1 MMISKTLK
9 QMKINR
15 HYQAEFYGRQ
25 LQKQEEDYQQYMKTD
40 AFALY
45 QSNRLFAGVF
55 VGVDKT
61 RGNVLVRFKN
71 SKTPRQKMLYTAF
84 TVRRPPSRWRGMKY
98 GFLQAEAESGLK
110 SDARSVYFA
119 PYREDPEWIVV
130 GFNRV
135 DLQLV
140 SMLEKDAIV
149 VFAEHEPP
157 WKYLDALQ
165 HYATKLPGPDP
176 VLDMEVGGTPDYHPD
191 PLQHDDHPIDTLRG
205 ALDADG
211 EVLLQGPP
219 GTGKTYLMA
228 ELCAQYLLEGKSVCV
243 TALTNRA
250 LMELAGKTKFTQPF
264 LDRKAIHKTSL
275 SADEQ
280 KKLPGLQR
288 LDEIAPMP
296 GKLVLSTYY
305 MLSTAPV
312 ELLTPNEGF
321 DLVII
326 EEASQAFL
334 GTLGLFRRLGKQ
346 VVVVGDPQ
354 QLPPIWDEK
363 YASNLGKHIRWVAE
377 GLQAYANFFDVRA
390 FQLTD
395 TFRLP
400 PRAAEAT
407 GGFYQ
412 YPLRS
417 VAEQKKPFGLELPAE
432 VTQHLHPEGGVSILP
447 MPMTDAGRLGHKVLP
462 WLKRFLRD
470 FETRNPDKHIAI
482 LSPLRNINQQ
492 LQGAL
497 YPSCKRL
504 QKVEIETIDRIQG
517 MTTDFTILL
526 LPAEG
531 SNFALKLNRFNVAT
545 SRSRSHTL
553 ILMDEALNRHIPDC
567 HPKVKQFL
575 TLIEA

>member
-1 MMISKTLK
+1 MPISR
-9 QMKINR
+9 ND
-15 HYQAEFYGRQ
+15 QALFYRKQ
-25 LQKQEEDYQQYMKTD
+25 LQQLEDEQKQYYSTSSYSLLEKG
-40 AFALY
+40 
-45 QSNRLFAGVF
+45 RLFLGRF
-55 VGVDKT
+55 VGVDK
-61 RGNVLVRFKN
+61 RNGNVLIRFQTGH
-71 SKTPRQKMLYTAF
+71 TPRRKMLYTSYKVTEEHQLWGAKPYRYLH
-84 TVRRPPSRWRGMKY
+84 TRMAKGV
-98 GFLQAEAESGLK
+98 K
-110 SDARSVYFA
+110 SDAYSIYYSIYK
-119 PYREDPEWIVV
+119 PDPSWMVV
-130 GFNRV
+130 GFSRFSLSLM
-135 DLQLV
+135 DE
-140 SMLEKDAIV
+140 LEPEDQV
-149 VFAEHEPP
+149 VVAQKEPP
-157 WKYLDALQ
+157 WKYLRILHDYALD
-165 HYATKLPGPDP
+165 LSVPDP
-176 VLDMEVGGTPDYHPD
+176 ILDLEFENAPKYNPRPLKKDDKPVEVLKRE
-191 PLQHDDHPIDTLRG
+191 IDREAEL
-205 ALDADG
+205 
-211 EVLLQGPP
+211 LLQGPP

-228 ELCAQYLLEGKSVCV
+228 DLCAQYLRKGKSVCV

-250 LMELAGKTKFTQPF
+250 LMELAGKTEFTQPL
-264 LDRKAIHKTSL
+264 LDQELIYKTSL
-275 SADEQ
+275 SPDEQ

-288 LDEIAPMP
+288 LDTVAPMP

-305 MLSTAPV
+305 VLSTASKNI
-312 ELLTPNEGF
+312 LNSYAGF

-326 EEASQAFL
+326 EEASQTFL
-334 GTLGLFRRLGKQ
+334 GTLGLFRKLGNK
-346 VVVVGDPQ
+346 VIVVGDPQ
-354 QLPPIWDEK
+354 QLSPVWHEP
-363 YASNLGKHIRWVAE
+363 YVRHLGKHIRWVAE

-407 GGFYQ
+407 GSFYQ

-432 VTQHLHPEGGVSILP
+432 VTEHLHPEGGVSILP

-492 LQGAL
+492 LQGGL
-497 YPSCKRL
+497 YPSCARL

-553 ILMDEALNRHIPDC
+553 ILMDEALNRHFPDC

-575 TLIEA
+575 TLIEP

>member
-1 MMISKTLK
+1 
-9 QMKINR
+9 MKINR

-25 LQKQEEDYQQYMKTD
+25 LQKQEEDYQQYMETD
-40 AFALY
+40 AYALY

-55 VGVDKT
+55 VGVDKA

-71 SKTPRQKMLYTAF
+71 GKTPRQKMLYTAF
-84 TVRRPPSRWRGMKY
+84 NVTRSPTQWRGMKY
-98 GFLQAEAESGLK
+98 GFLQEEAKSGLK
-110 SDARSVYFA
+110 SDARSVFFS
-119 PYREDPEWIVV
+119 PSRENPEWTVV

-140 SMLEKDAIV
+140 SMLEKGAIV

-157 WKYLDALQ
+157 WKYLHALQ
-165 HYATKLPGPDP
+165 DYATKLPTPDP
-176 VLDMEVGGTPDYHPD
+176 VLDMEVGGAPDYHPD
-191 PLQHDDHPIDTLRG
+191 PLQHDDSPIGVLRG
-205 ALDADG
+205 ALNADG

-264 LDRKAIHKTSL
+264 LDRKAVHKTSL

-346 VVVVGDPQ
+346 VIVVGDPQ
-354 QLPPIWDEK
+354 QLPPIWDERCV
-363 YASNLGKHIRWVAE
+363 SNLGKHIRWVAE
-377 GLQAYANFFDVRA
+377 GLQAYASYFDVRA

-400 PRAAEAT
+400 ARAATAT

-417 VAEQKKPFGLELPAE
+417 VASQKPPFGLELSAE
-432 VTQHLHPEGGVSILP
+432 FTQYLHPEGGVSVLP

-470 FETRNPDKHIAI
+470 FETQNPDKHIAI
-482 LSPLRNINQQ
+482 LSPFRNMNQQ

-497 YPSCKRL
+497 YPICKRL

-526 LPAEG
+526 LPSAG
-531 SNFALKLNRFNVAT
+531 SSFALKLNRFNVAT
-545 SRSRSHTL
+545 SRSRTHTL
-553 ILMDEALNRHIPDC
+553 ILMDEALERHFPDC